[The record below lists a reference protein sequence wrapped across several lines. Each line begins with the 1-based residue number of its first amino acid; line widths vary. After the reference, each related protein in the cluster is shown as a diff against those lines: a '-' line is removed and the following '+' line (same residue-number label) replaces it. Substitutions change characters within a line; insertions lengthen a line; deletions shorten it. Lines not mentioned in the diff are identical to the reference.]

1 MIVLS
6 KTVLNVL
13 SEDTL
18 RAMQLDL
25 VKHVEAMRADDLRPA
40 RGQVVAIQE
49 LNDHLNRLVAQEK

>member
-6 KTVLNVL
+6 STILNVL

-18 RAMQLDL
+18 RAIQIDL
-25 VKHVEAMRADDLRPA
+25 VKHVEAMRADDIRPA

-49 LNDHLNRLVAQEK
+49 LNNELSKRVSREK